1 MPPINLAMWIAVWCW
16 RKMSSWIQTIWKPA
30 LFFVFFLIIALLI
43 NTPVGHLMARVKIP
57 DGVKISPLQGT
68 IFKGQADTVVVNQ
81 LIIQDLEYRFKISC
95 LITASLCYQINFTD
109 GSALIRYSPIEG
121 SIKVSQL
128 DTELSMSNL
137 SSLSNQ
143 LLIQPTGSLNLNA
156 NRLIFIKGRLVD
168 IDATVIWENAGIVGD
183 DINLGDYQL
192 TIKRDT
198 EQYQMNL
205 IDKDA
210 LLDVAGEGEL
220 KSDGI
225 YSLDININ
233 AKSGLEARIKSALEF
248 VASKKGLRQYNI
260 HRTGTLDK
268 RLLSYLSFESP

>member
-1 MPPINLAMWIAVWCW
+1 
-16 RKMSSWIQTIWKPA
+16 MSSWIQSIWKPA
-30 LFFVFFLIIALLI
+30 LFLVIFLIIALLI

-81 LIIQDLEYRFKISC
+81 LIINGLEYRFKISC
-95 LITASLCYQINFTD
+95 LITANLCYQINFID
-109 GSALIRYSPIEG
+109 GSALIRFSPIEG

-137 SSLSNQ
+137 SGLSSQ
-143 LLIQPTGSLNLNA
+143 LLVQPTGSLNLKA
-156 NRLIFIKGRLVD
+156 NRLIFMQGRLVD
-168 IDATVIWENAGIVGD
+168 IDAAVVWRNAGIMGD

-192 TIKRDT
+192 TMKRDT

-210 LLDVAGEGEL
+210 VLDVAGEGEL
-220 KSDGI
+220 KSDGT
-225 YSLDININ
+225 YSLDINIK

-268 RLLSYLSFESP
+268 RLLSYLSFE